1 MMALWVLPLSVSPG
15 LAQFGGVDTTFK
27 PGFDNKVFSILVQPD
42 GKLLVSGFFTKVGN
56 ASRRGIARLNAD
68 GSVDAT
74 FDPGTGAVNTTGL
87 PHTVEA
93 QALQSD
99 GRVVIGGRFNQF
111 NGVPRNAIARL
122 NSDGSLDM
130 SYTPVVEYP
139 DIVVVAA
146 LAVQPDGKILIGG
159 EFTSVNGTP
168 RSYVARLNPDG
179 SLDLTFDPGA
189 GPNSG
194 VTASAVQSDG
204 RFVVVGSFTSF
215 NGASRARIAR
225 LNAEGSLDMSFDPG
239 AGPNN
244 YVTSTS
250 LQPDGKTVIGG
261 AFTSVGGT
269 NRIFVARLNSD
280 GSLDNSFQPN
290 ITLSFGSVLAVQT
303 EVDGKIYVGGSF
315 STVDGLSRNNLARL
329 NGDGSLDMSFSVGS
343 GSSGGQQNFGVYA
356 FAIQTNGNVL
366 VGGDFTTFNGV
377 RLNYLARLLADQG
390 GTVQFASANYSV
402 DENGG
407 SATIAV
413 RRTGSTSGTVAVN
426 YLTSGGTATAGVDYV
441 AQAGA
446 LLFGPGETNK
456 IFTVPILPDAL
467 VEGNETVN
475 LALGNPIGGVILG
488 TNQTATLTITDDTNS
503 VPLRFTS
510 ISPVSGNQLRL
521 TLSGQAGRA
530 YVLQA
535 TTNVSN
541 WISIK
546 TNTATNSVFDFFD
559 TGVTSFQRRFYRAF
573 GQ

>member
-27 PGFDNKVFSILVQPD
+27 PGFDNEVFSILVQPD

-68 GSVDAT
+68 GSVDST

-111 NGVPRNAIARL
+111 NGVAHNAIARL
-122 NSDGSLDM
+122 NASGALD
-130 SYTPVVEYP
+130 SAFNPIVDE
-139 DIVVVAA
+139 IVVA
-146 LAVQPDGKILIGG
+146 LALQPDGKILIGG
-159 EFTSVNGTP
+159 EFSLVNGTP
-168 RSYVARLNPDG
+168 RNHVARLNPDG
-179 SLDLTFDPGA
+179 SLDTSFDPGTGLNASVQRFALQADGKIILGGQFTSVNGVTRVRVARLNPNGSLDTTFDPGE
-189 GPNSG
+189 GPNK
-194 VTASAVQSDG
+194 
-204 RFVVVGSFTSF
+204 FVGT
-215 NGASRARIAR
+215 
-225 LNAEGSLDMSFDPG
+225 M
-239 AGPNN
+239 
-244 YVTSTS
+244 S
-250 LQPDGKTVIGG
+250 LQPDGKTVIGSQ
-261 AFTSVGGT
+261 FTSVGGT
-269 NRIFVARLNSD
+269 NRIFVARLNTD

-290 ITLSFGSVLAVQT
+290 IALGFGGVLAVQT
-303 EVDGKIYVGGSF
+303 EVDGKVYVGGDF
-315 STVDGLSRNNLARL
+315 STVDGVSRINLARL
-329 NGDGSLDMSFSVGS
+329 NADGSLDMSFSVGS
-343 GSSGGQQNFGVYA
+343 GASGGQNDLGVYA

-377 RLNYLARLLADQG
+377 RLNYLARLFADQG
-390 GTVQFASANYSV
+390 GAVQFTGANYNV
-402 DENGG
+402 GENGG

-413 RRTGSTSGTVAVN
+413 RRTGSSNGAVAVN
-426 YLTSGGTATAGVDYV
+426 YLTRNGTAMAGADYL

-467 VEGNETVN
+467 VELNETVN

-510 ISPVSGNQLRL
+510 ISPVSGDQMRL

-541 WISIK
+541 WVSIK